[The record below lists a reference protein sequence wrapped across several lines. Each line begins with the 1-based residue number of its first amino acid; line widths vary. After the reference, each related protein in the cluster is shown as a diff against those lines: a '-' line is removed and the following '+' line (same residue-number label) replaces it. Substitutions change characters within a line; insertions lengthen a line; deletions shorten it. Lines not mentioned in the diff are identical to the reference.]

1 MDVKLPKKTGNK
13 KQETRNRNLS
23 FKFRVYS
30 FKFRAAFTLIELL
43 IVITLFGLST
53 SLITAS
59 YLTFER
65 NNRVKQA
72 SLTLKNDLRLIQNYA
87 LTGNKNSPPA
97 TCPIGDN
104 IRLNGWYIYLVGGA
118 NNYQVK
124 LSCIDISNGNI
135 SNITNKTVTL
145 PRDVTI
151 EKVELTLGVL
161 EPQLAVMFEPLTNQ
175 AKFYN
180 IEPGSGATV
189 SSQDLLTLTFS
200 RSGANPYKVKVRASS
215 GQVNEEK

>member
-1 MDVKLPKKTGNK
+1 MFLPKLVSSLQFVVNRKKTTHYPLPATHYK
-13 KQETRNRNLS
+13 VKH
-23 FKFRVYS
+23 
-30 FKFRAAFTLIELL
+30 AFTLIELL

-72 SLTLKNDLRLIQNYA
+72 SLTLKNDLRLVQNYA

-118 NNYQVK
+118 NNYAVK

-161 EPQLAVMFEPLTNQ
+161 ESQQAVLFEPLTNQ

-180 IEPGSGATV
+180 IEPGPGATV